1 MSGKRKLCQGEWP
14 GKNRL
19 NRKLSGETLW
29 GRKVAERVAREA
41 KISRDEGMSA
51 LGNAGNHR
59 LAKIKIGIEIALQ
72 AGGFDVVEF
81 GRDVRNR
88 IAPPDLAICDYFD
101 TGFQLIGDSAAR
113 HFVFGVEEVGF
124 IAFAAIESGG
134 SAAENLEFS

>member
-1 MSGKRKLCQGEWP
+1 
-14 GKNRL
+14 
-19 NRKLSGETLW
+19 
-29 GRKVAERVAREA
+29 VAERVPREA

-51 LGNAGNHR
+51 LGDAGDYR
-59 LAKIKIGIEIALQ
+59 LAKIKIGVEIALQ
-72 AGGFDVVEF
+72 ASDFDVIKL

-88 IAPPDLAICDYFD
+88 IVPPDLAICDYFD

-134 SAAENLEFS
+134 CAAENLEFS